1 MLNTD
6 FLNENLVASATKF
19 ICTYNILF
27 ASANKSYLHP
37 QINICTK
44 IRKKW
49 HDKKALDGIV
59 FDALGLTE
67 EERKEVVLSVKRT
80 GIFLS

>member
-6 FLNENLVASATKF
+6 FLNENLVAPATKF

-27 ASANKSYLHP
+27 ASANKAYLHP

-49 HDKKALDGIV
+49 HDKKALDDIV

>member
-19 ICTYNILF
+19 ICTCNILF

>member
-6 FLNENLVASATKF
+6 FLNENLVAPATKF

-27 ASANKSYLHP
+27 ASANKAYLHP

-59 FDALGLTE
+59 FDALGLTVISNMVAL
-67 EERKEVVLSVKRT
+67 RSRDVLYC
-80 GIFLS
+80 IQ